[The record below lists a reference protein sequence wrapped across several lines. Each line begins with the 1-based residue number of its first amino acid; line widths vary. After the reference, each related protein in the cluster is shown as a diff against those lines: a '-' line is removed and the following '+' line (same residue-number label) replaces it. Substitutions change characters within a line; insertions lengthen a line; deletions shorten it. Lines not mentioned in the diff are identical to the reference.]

1 MKTRKDLTDK
11 EMLGVEDRLYME
23 AMSEQDQAEQAAKEA
38 RMRAVLAEKRSNEIK
53 ARLYDMVKL
62 YYRDLDDLTKRLQDD
77 YAGDKPF
84 VHMEEDRLGL
94 CAVLDRYDKLKRELE
109 NDPQAKHEAEVQ
121 ETTDMITAEDLTE
134 QAVYAANAPDCCSDE
149 QQAENMLGMLGAN
162 VVEPEIYHTEEEH
175 DEVMG
180 ESEPD
185 YKQELKASVDAEYDE
200 FKETLCAQGTDEVFN
215 HSFEVNA
222 KTEFMLSITE
232 DAEYE
237 PWVYKG
243 LYQEAG
249 SVLANL
255 YEEYVSNPKGSINS
269 QADTEAFI
277 KGYCEKYYSDLH
289 EEFNEEV
296 EAQNQE
302 VVMGGM

>member
-162 VVEPEIYHTEEEH
+162 VVEPEIYHTEE
-175 DEVMG
+175 
-180 ESEPD
+180 
-185 YKQELKASVDAEYDE
+185 
-200 FKETLCAQGTDEVFN
+200 
-215 HSFEVNA
+215 
-222 KTEFMLSITE
+222 
-232 DAEYE
+232 
-237 PWVYKG
+237 
-243 LYQEAG
+243 
-249 SVLANL
+249 
-255 YEEYVSNPKGSINS
+255 
-269 QADTEAFI
+269 
-277 KGYCEKYYSDLH
+277 
-289 EEFNEEV
+289 
-296 EAQNQE
+296 
-302 VVMGGM
+302 